1 MVEQEPRP
9 VAIGVPVAMDTSV
22 VVTVY
27 SRWPLPR
34 SAISTL
40 ASGASLKAMQR
51 SSAPFLRRVG
61 LSPHPGITPKCV
73 PFFMIWRLISVTML
87 ARALSSFSPSMK
99 SVFSWI
105 SATAVLLFCCSIFV
119 SPLIVDKLF

>member
-1 MVEQEPRP
+1 MVEQLPRP

-40 ASGASLKAMQR
+40 ASGASLNAMQR

-61 LSPHPGITPKCV
+61 LSPHPGMTPKWV
-73 PFFMIWRLISVTML
+73 PFFMISFLIWETML
-87 ARALSSFSPSMK
+87 ARALSSCSPSMK

-105 SATAVLLFCCSIFV
+105 SATAVLFWFSMLFLR
-119 SPLIVDKLF
+119 LIVC